1 MKNFKSLLWI
11 IPLSVLI
18 SVVLSVPAVWL
29 ITKTLGFEFSEKTVA
44 IVAMLASAGSALA
57 IMSSLKL
64 KEKSE

>member
-11 IPLSVLI
+11 IPISVLI